1 MNPTPSAAA
10 ASAPNPAIART
21 KPNRWLGSFL
31 LLGAIALVAVGL
43 AAWKRHSLEASA
55 AAAAQHP
62 EQMEAITV
70 ASARER
76 ANQRTTVSIGTV
88 MALRSITLRN
98 ELAGTV
104 RQVNLTPGQ
113 VVEEGTVL
121 VGLDV
126 AVEEAELRALQAQ
139 ADLAGTMLGRMERA
153 RENKGASDTDVDRAK
168 SERDVLLANVAR
180 MRAVIGR
187 KTIQAPF
194 RAKIG
199 LSNVHVGQYLNE
211 GTQITT
217 LQGMDDAVHVDFTVT
232 QNVAAMLKE
241 GDHVGVT
248 QSGDGTVV
256 DAVIIAIDSRVD
268 PTTRNGMARARIEG
282 PAAHLLAPGAAVRV
296 RVPVGASQ
304 SAVVVPVNALRK
316 GPGGDHVF
324 VVEADAAG
332 HLRAHQRPVRSGAV
346 LGDEVVIDEG
356 VKPGEKVAASGSFK
370 LREGVLVSIADAT
383 TSAVR

>member
-1 MNPTPSAAA
+1 
-10 ASAPNPAIART
+10 
-21 KPNRWLGSFL
+21 
-31 LLGAIALVAVGL
+31 
-43 AAWKRHSLEASA
+43 
-55 AAAAQHP
+55 
-62 EQMEAITV
+62 
-70 ASARER
+70 
-76 ANQRTTVSIGTV
+76 
-88 MALRSITLRN
+88 
-98 ELAGTV
+98 
-104 RQVNLTPGQ
+104 VNLTPGQ

-217 LQGMDDAVHVDFTVT
+217 LQGMDDAMHVDFTVT
-232 QNVAAMLKE
+232 QYVAAMLKE

-324 VVEADAAG
+324 VVENDTAG

-346 LGDEVVIDEG
+346 LGDEVVIEDG
-356 VKPGEKVAASGSFK
+356 VKPGERVAASGSFK
-370 LREGVLVSIADAT
+370 LREGVLVSIVDAT
-383 TSAVR
+383 TSAAH